1 MRGYVSSSDIM
12 ASMKAGIA
20 VLILI
25 ALVGGVFIGISL
37 NNEGSKSTTDESSS
51 SGKVV
56 VVASEGL
63 TEFPKSALSD
73 KSITTLDLSGN
84 NLTSLPSEIG
94 ELTKLEVLIL
104 DDNNLEGSLPGEI
117 RKMTNLR
124 ILSASNNNLTG
135 IPAEIGQLSKLETID
150 FSDNGIS
157 GLPLELGNL
166 TGLVLLDLTNNPV
179 STHDLNLLAPEL
191 PNTEIRT

>member
-1 MRGYVSSSDIM
+1 
-12 ASMKAGIA
+12 MKSVI
-20 VLILI
+20 VIVILV
-25 ALVGGVFIGISL
+25 ALVGGVFIGINL
-37 NNEGSKSTTDESSS
+37 GSDEAQVATDGSAS
-51 SGKVV
+51 SGKTV
-56 VVASEGL
+56 VVAPKGL

-104 DDNNLEGSLPGEI
+104 DDNSLEGSLPGEI

-135 IPAEIGQLSKLETID
+135 IPAEIGQLSKLKTID
-150 FSDNGIS
+150 FASNGIS

-166 TGLVLLDLTNNPV
+166 TGLDLLDLTNNPI
-179 STHDLNLLAPEL
+179 STFDLDKIAPNL

>member
-1 MRGYVSSSDIM
+1 
-12 ASMKAGIA
+12 MKAVIA
-20 VLILI
+20 VTIVV
-25 ALVGGVFIGISL
+25 ALAGGVFIGL
-37 NNEGSKSTTDESSS
+37 NLSSDDAQVATDGSTS
-51 SGKVV
+51 SGKTV
-56 VVASEGL
+56 VVASKGF

-84 NLTSLPSEIG
+84 SLTSLPSEIG

-124 ILSASNNNLTG
+124 TLSASNNNLTG
-135 IPAEIGQLSKLETID
+135 IPAEIGQLSKLKTIN
-150 FSDNGIS
+150 FANNGIS

-166 TGLVLLDLTNNPV
+166 TGLELLDLTNNPV
-179 STHDLNLLAPEL
+179 STHDLNLIAPKL
-191 PNTEIRT
+191 QNTEIRT

>member
-1 MRGYVSSSDIM
+1 MYLPSGVYLLT
-12 ASMKAGIA
+12 MKAGIA
-20 VLILI
+20 AVII
-25 ALVGGVFIGISL
+25 VALAGGVFIGMNL
-37 NNEGSKSTTDESSS
+37 GGDEAQVATDGSTS
-51 SGKVV
+51 SGKTV

-73 KSITTLDLSGN
+73 KSVTTLDLSGN

-135 IPAEIGQLSKLETID
+135 IPAEIGQLTKLETID

-166 TGLVLLDLTNNPV
+166 TGLILLDLTNNPV
-179 STHDLNLLAPEL
+179 STYDLNLLAPEL

>member
-1 MRGYVSSSDIM
+1 
-12 ASMKAGIA
+12 MKIA
-20 VLILI
+20 ILLVVLV
-25 ALVGGVFIGISL
+25 ALVGGVFIGANLSS
-37 NNEGSKSTTDESSS
+37 NDTQVATDGSTS
-51 SGKVV
+51 SGKTMVV
-56 VVASEGL
+56 TSEGL

-73 KSITTLDLSGN
+73 KNITTLDLSGN

-124 ILSASNNNLTG
+124 ILSAKNNNLSG
-135 IPAEIGQLSKLETID
+135 IPAEIGQLSKLKTID
-150 FSDNGIS
+150 FTNNNIS
-157 GLPLELGNL
+157 GLPLELSEL
-166 TGLVLLDLTNNPV
+166 TGLELLDLTNNPV
-179 STHDLNLLAPEL
+179 STFDLDKISPNL